1 MVAPSKFQIL
11 KSAVALAAVFSVT
24 AASAA
29 EIKVIASNAVKEAYL
44 ELIPEF
50 EKASGHKVTV
60 DWGGTADIRARMQKG
75 EAADLVIIPSFT
87 IDELM
92 AGGFVVPNT
101 RNDLVKSFIGVATRV
116 GAPTPDLSSGE
127 GLKNYLL
134 AANKIVLSGGPSG
147 GSMQKMFERWGIM
160 DRIKDKIIRIGVGL
174 PVGESLARNEGDIGF
189 TQVSEFLHIKGIDY
203 RGPLP
208 ADVQEITVFSSG
220 VPRNA
225 KSLSNGKPLVE
236 FVTSPAALPVLKKN
250 GLEPG

>member
-1 MVAPSKFQIL
+1 MVTTSKIA
-11 KSAVALAAVFSVT
+11 SVALTALIAVT
-24 AASAA
+24 NASAA

-50 EKASGHKVTV
+50 EKASGHKVNV

-75 EAADLVIIPSFT
+75 ERADLVIIPSFT

-92 AGGFVVPNT
+92 AGLFVVPNT
-101 RNDLVKSFIGVATRV
+101 RTDLVKSFIGVAVRV
-116 GAPTPDLSSGE
+116 GAPAPDLSSGE

-134 AANKIVLSGGPSG
+134 AANKIILSGGPSG
-147 GSMQKMFERWGIM
+147 GSMQRMFERWGIA
-160 DRIKDKIIRIGVGL
+160 DRIKDKITRIGVGL
-174 PVGESLARNEGDIGF
+174 PVGESLARGEGDIGF
-189 TQVSEFLHIKGIDY
+189 TQVSEFLHIKGIDF

-208 ADVQEITVFSSG
+208 ADVQEVTVFSAG

-225 KSLSNGKPLVE
+225 PASSAGKALVE
-236 FVTSPAALPVLKKN
+236 FVTSPAVMSILKKN